1 MTLVLTRRKQV
12 PKGSGDFFVFLK
24 LCYLISIQCFGRNVS
39 FGLLIWLSASIHDN
53 SKVVSVVQNILLLMY
68 SKTLTKKKIPLQF
81 SFLVDNDRFINYA
94 GLHEHN
100 NVTFHVKCLFTH
112 YRTAENN
119 LFCSAEFPVRSTSTV
134 DILKNHFC
142 NEEYSH

>member
-1 MTLVLTRRKQV
+1 
-12 PKGSGDFFVFLK
+12 
-24 LCYLISIQCFGRNVS
+24 
-39 FGLLIWLSASIHDN
+39 
-53 SKVVSVVQNILLLMY
+53 MY

-142 NEEYSH
+142 NEEYSHQILRQSQKDTNQHLDFFLFFLNTLLKAKLSTWKIGDQQYTIPSASLAAKLLILKTRPHTEGAR